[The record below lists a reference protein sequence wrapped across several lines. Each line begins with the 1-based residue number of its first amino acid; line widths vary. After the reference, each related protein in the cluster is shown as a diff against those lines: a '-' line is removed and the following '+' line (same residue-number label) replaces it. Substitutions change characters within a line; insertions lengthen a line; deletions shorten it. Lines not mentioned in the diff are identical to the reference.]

1 MTLKVSD
8 LILSARTK
16 FNDRLSDHFTTDDLS
31 SQVQDG
37 ENARFKLL
45 NRNIVQEADGA
56 PVDLKVFISNA
67 PVTVDS
73 VDQVSGIAVLDSAP
87 QAGDQ
92 PFAEYYFVLVE
103 DDAYLEFAKDASQFV
118 GTTPTFTSATDDVQ
132 FNANLKEAAS
142 LYMAAQAA
150 FKMANLSSWYYTA
163 NAGNKGFNK
172 DQIAKKFQDT
182 GTSWQIEAEKK
193 RDDVY
198 SRFSQRLAPAAAQ
211 SHQTLPF
218 SRWQPRR

>member
-1 MTLKVSD
+1 MSLKVSE

-16 FNDRLSDHFTTDDLS
+16 FNDKLSDHFTTDDLS
-31 SQVQDG
+31 NQVQDG
-37 ENARFKLL
+37 VNARFKLL
-45 NRNIVQEADGA
+45 NRNIVQQADGA
-56 PVDLKVFISNA
+56 PVDLKVFIANA

-73 VDQVSGIAVLDSAP
+73 VDQISGIALLASAP
-87 QAGDQ
+87 QSGNQ

-118 GTTPTFTSATDDVQ
+118 GTTPTFTAATDDVQ
-132 FNANLKEAAS
+132 FNPDLKEAAA

-182 GTSWQIEAEKK
+182 GAAWQKEAATK

-198 SRFSQRLAPAAAQ
+198 SRFSQRLAPAASSSRQAV
-211 SHQTLPF
+211 PF
-218 SRWQPRR
+218 TRWQPRR